1 MALERAER
9 LFMENVWQQSIDE
22 VLMQNVR
29 SGLSHTILPDD
40 IVEKIARMACLRKRA
55 VDYHVGPVGPV
66 GEYEYVHYPPPS
78 TP

>member
-9 LFMENVWQQSIDE
+9 LFMENIWQQSIDE

-29 SGLSHTILPDD
+29 LGLARTILPDD
-40 IVEKIARMACLRKRA
+40 IVEKIARMACRRKRA
-55 VDYHVGPVGPV
+55 VDYHV